1 MKVSR
6 QHAGIVGLSLM
17 GLTLSACGHYKSDFG
32 CKGYPE
38 GSYCRPTTEIYAN
51 RHQQLT
57 KMKNDDNGN
66 GDHAPSAGSSA
77 SDRVAAVAGQT
88 EMQLGQPNIK
98 PPQVMGVWI
107 APWRDGRNFLHEASL
122 VYAIV
127 EPADW
132 TYGRKPKGMDKGGA
146 NGSVFAPFM
155 SRKMVEAQA
164 SSGKN
169 AGPNGGQP
177 MMAPLT
183 SVQPVQTPPI
193 PSPSQDPTAI
203 LRQLQSQLPQQLP
216 TGGASAATIPSP
228 YGGPPPGMDPET
240 YQEQLQ
246 ERMQAQRDKL
256 FP

>member
-1 MKVSR
+1 MNVLR
-6 QHAGIVGLSLM
+6 QQVGVV
-17 GLTLSACGHYKSDFG
+17 GLTLIGLTLTACGHYKSDFG

-38 GSYCRPTTEIYAN
+38 GSFCRPTTEIYN
-51 RHQQLT
+51 MRHQQLT
-57 KMKNDDNGN
+57 KMKNGDDRNGV
-66 GDHAPSAGSSA
+66 HAPSAGSSA

-132 TYGRKPKGMDKGGA
+132 TYGRKPKGMDKAGP

-164 SSGKN
+164 SSGKTG
-169 AGPNGGQP
+169 APNGGQP
-177 MMAPLT
+177 MMTPVPSA
-183 SVQPVQTPPI
+183 QPVQATPPI
-193 PSPSQDPTAI
+193 PSPSQDPAAI
-203 LRQLQSQLPQQLP
+203 LRQLLC
-216 TGGASAATIPSP
+216 
-228 YGGPPPGMDPET
+228 E
-240 YQEQLQ
+240 
-246 ERMQAQRDKL
+246 
-256 FP
+256 

>member
-1 MKVSR
+1 MHVSR
-6 QHAGIVGLSLM
+6 RRTGLVGLTFI
-17 GLTLSACGHYKSDFG
+17 GLTLTACGHYKSDFG

-38 GSYCRPTTEIYAN
+38 GSFCRPTTEIYNN
-51 RHQQLT
+51 RHEQLT
-57 KMKNDDNGN
+57 KMKNGDDSNGN
-66 GDHAPSAGSSA
+66 HAPSAGSSA
-77 SDRVAAVAGQT
+77 SDRVAAIAGQT

-132 TYGRKPKGMDKGGA
+132 TYGRKPKGMDKGGT

-164 SSGKN
+164 SSMKN

-177 MMAPLT
+177 MMAPLP
-183 SVQPVQTPPI
+183 SAQPVQATPPI
-193 PSPSQDPTAI
+193 PSPAQDPQAI
-203 LRQLQSQLPQQLP
+203 LRQLQSQLPQQMP
-216 TGGASAATIPSP
+216 AAAVPTIPSP
-228 YGGPPPGMDPET
+228 FGGPPPGMDPEA

>member
-1 MKVSR
+1 MNVSR
-6 QHAGIVGLSLM
+6 QHAGLVGLSLI
-17 GLTLSACGHYKSDFG
+17 GLILTACGHYKSDFG
-32 CKGYPE
+32 CQGYPE
-38 GSYCRPTTEIYAN
+38 GSFCRPTTEIYAR
-51 RHQQLT
+51 RHEQLT
-57 KMKNDDNGN
+57 KMKNGDNGN
-66 GDHAPSAGSSA
+66 GDHAPAAGSSA

-132 TYGRKPKGMDKGGA
+132 TYGRKPKGMDKAGP

-169 AGPNGGQP
+169 GGPNGGQP
-177 MMAPLT
+177 MMAPVPT
-183 SVQPVQTPPI
+183 AQPVQATPPI
-193 PSPSQDPTAI
+193 PSPSQDPAAI
-203 LRQLQSQLPQQLP
+203 LRQLQSQLPQQMP
-216 TGGASAATIPSP
+216 SAAAPIPSP
-228 YGGPPPGMDPET
+228 YGGPPPGMDPELL
-240 YQEQLQ
+240 QEQMQ
-246 ERMQAQRDKL
+246 ERMQNQRDKL
-256 FP
+256 FQ

>member
-1 MKVSR
+1 MNVSR
-6 QHAGIVGLSLM
+6 QHAGLVGMTLI
-17 GLTLSACGHYKSDFG
+17 GLTLTACGHYKSDFG
-32 CKGYPE
+32 CQGYPE
-38 GSYCRPTTEIYAN
+38 GSFCRPTTEIYAN

-57 KMKNDDNGN
+57 KMKNGDENGEHPTS
-66 GDHAPSAGSSA
+66 GGSAA

-132 TYGRKPKGMDKGGA
+132 TYGRKPKGMDKAGP

-164 SSGKN
+164 SSLKN
-169 AGPNGGQP
+169 PGPNGGQP
-177 MMAPLT
+177 MMTPVP
-183 SVQPVQTPPI
+183 SVQPVQATPPI
-193 PSPSQDPTAI
+193 PSPAQDPTAI

-216 TGGASAATIPSP
+216 TGTAPIPSP